1 MNPPPQARRDV
12 LVVGHYCH
20 DLLRHGP
27 GRETQALGGSAAY
40 ISAVL
45 GAMEVDHTVVSVAG
59 EDFQYGAQ
67 VRHPPRLVPGARTTQ
82 FTADFTGGERVLRL
96 GAVAPPIRPED
107 ITTEAR
113 VALGCGVAGELLP
126 ETLVRIAE
134 RSQHLVVD
142 LQGLI
147 RTTEA
152 GGQVHHRRLE
162 ETPYAALLERVHVL
176 KASEEEALA
185 LDVERVRQGTCL
197 VITRGRQGCTV
208 LTARDAFEV
217 PAPAVEEVD
226 PTGAGDCFLA
236 GFALGLLRG
245 LPLPRCAELANWFGA
260 QAVTQVGV
268 PRLER
273 ARLPAALR

>member
-1 MNPPPQARRDV
+1 MSPPPQARRDM

-27 GRETQALGGSAAY
+27 GRETRALGGSAAY

-45 GAMEVDHTVVSVAG
+45 GAMEVEHAVVSVVG
-59 EDFQYGAQ
+59 EDFLYADQ
-67 VRHPPRLVPGARTTQ
+67 VRHPPRVVPGARTTC

-107 ITTEAR
+107 ITVEAR
-113 VALGCGVAGELLP
+113 VALACGVAGELPP
-126 ETLVRIAE
+126 ETLARIAE
-134 RSQHLVVD
+134 RAQHVVVD

-147 RTTEA
+147 RTTDAE
-152 GGQVHHRRLE
+152 GRVRHRRLE
-162 ETPYAALLERVHVL
+162 ETPSAALLHRMHVL
-176 KASEEEALA
+176 KASEDEALA
-185 LDVERVRQGTCL
+185 LDVEQVRQRTCL
-197 VITRGRQGCTV
+197 VITRGARGCTV
-208 LTARDAFEV
+208 LTAGAAFDV
-217 PAPAVEEVD
+217 PAPPVEEVD

-245 LPLPRCAELANWFGA
+245 LPLPRCAELANGFGA

-268 PRLER
+268 PRLEL
-273 ARLPAALR
+273 ARLPASLR